1 MREIDVG
8 KIAEAIKK
16 LCLETNLYLPRDV
29 EEALREASAREESP
43 TGKEIL
49 RQILENIKIA
59 RAEKIPLCQDT
70 GYTVV
75 FLEIGQEVRLTGGDL
90 ASAINAG
97 VSQGYKEGYLRKSIV
112 EDPLR
117 RKNTGDNTPA
127 IIHTEIVPGEKV
139 KLTVLPKGGGSENM
153 SEARVLAPAAGREG
167 IEDFVVERVRKSGAN
182 PCPPVIVGVG
192 IGGTFEYCTYLA
204 KKALLR
210 KIGSPHPDP
219 YYRDL
224 EERLLKKINNL
235 GIGPLGLGGRITAL
249 AVHIEVFPAHI
260 ASLPVAVNIQCH
272 VARHKEIVL

>member
-8 KIAEAIKK
+8 KITEAIKK

-29 EEALREASAREESP
+29 EDALRESSAREESP

-49 RQILENIKIA
+49 RQILENIKIS

-153 SEARVLAPAAGREG
+153 SEARVLAPAAGWEG

-210 KIGSPHPDP
+210 KIGSRHPDP
-219 YYRDL
+219 YYQEL

-272 VARHKEIVL
+272 AARHKEIVL